1 MTVGNLGVPE
11 LLIIAGVII
20 LLFGAR
26 KLPEMA
32 RSLGKSAKAFK
43 EETKGM
49 RGEDKDAET
58 PAAPP
63 AQPIVQQ
70 QLPEAQPQTPGQ
82 PQAQTNGTQAN
93 AASEACCMTPDMRY
107 VAFRSMAGNLGG
119 PVSGTQKAYLR
130 DRTAG
135 TTTYLRDGT
144 PRAMSACTIA

>member
-49 RGEDKDAET
+49 RGGDDEGKDKDAET
-58 PAAPP
+58 TPPP
-63 AQPIVQQ
+63 AQPVVQQ
-70 QLPEAQPQTPGQ
+70 QLPQAQPSTPNTSSQVNGSQ
-82 PQAQTNGTQAN
+82 PAEQAQQNKN
-93 AASEACCMTPDMRY
+93 A
-107 VAFRSMAGNLGG
+107 G
-119 PVSGTQKAYLR
+119 
-130 DRTAG
+130 
-135 TTTYLRDGT
+135 
-144 PRAMSACTIA
+144 

>member
-49 RGEDKDAET
+49 RHGNDEDET
-58 PAAPP
+58 PSQQP
-63 AQPIVQQ
+63 AQPQAQQ
-70 QLPEAQPQTPGQ
+70 QLPQSQPPAPSVSQQVNGSQ
-82 PQAQTNGTQAN
+82 PAEQNQQNKN
-93 AASEACCMTPDMRY
+93 AS
-107 VAFRSMAGNLGG
+107 
-119 PVSGTQKAYLR
+119 
-130 DRTAG
+130 
-135 TTTYLRDGT
+135 
-144 PRAMSACTIA
+144 

>member
-49 RGEDKDAET
+49 RGGDSDGDAEPT
-58 PAAPP
+58 PPP
-63 AQPIVQQ
+63 AQPTAQQ
-70 QLPEAQPQTPGQ
+70 QLPQAQPATP
-82 PQAQTNGTQAN
+82 ATNGVSPQSVEQQNKN
-93 AASEACCMTPDMRY
+93 AS
-107 VAFRSMAGNLGG
+107 
-119 PVSGTQKAYLR
+119 
-130 DRTAG
+130 
-135 TTTYLRDGT
+135 
-144 PRAMSACTIA
+144 

>member
-49 RGEDKDAET
+49 RGEENAAEET
-58 PAAPP
+58 PPP
-63 AQPIVQQ
+63 AQPVVQQ
-70 QLPEAQPQTPGQ
+70 QLPQAQPAQPQPPAPAQ
-82 PQAQTNGTQAN
+82 PLNGAQPEQVQHNKN
-93 AASEACCMTPDMRY
+93 
-107 VAFRSMAGNLGG
+107 
-119 PVSGTQKAYLR
+119 VS
-130 DRTAG
+130 
-135 TTTYLRDGT
+135 
-144 PRAMSACTIA
+144 

>member
-49 RGEDKDAET
+49 RGGDADSDAEPT
-58 PAAPP
+58 TPP
-63 AQPIVQQ
+63 AEPVQQQ
-70 QLPEAQPQTPGQ
+70 QLPQAQPATP
-82 PQAQTNGTQAN
+82 ATNGVAPQSVEQQNKN
-93 AASEACCMTPDMRY
+93 AS
-107 VAFRSMAGNLGG
+107 
-119 PVSGTQKAYLR
+119 
-130 DRTAG
+130 
-135 TTTYLRDGT
+135 
-144 PRAMSACTIA
+144 

>member
-49 RGEDKDAET
+49 RGEDKDET
-58 PAAPP
+58 PATPP
-63 AQPIVQQ
+63 AQPVVQQ
-70 QLPEAQPQTPGQ
+70 QLPEAQPPAPQ
-82 PQAQTNGTQAN
+82 PPVQTNGAQPAEQAQQNKN
-93 AASEACCMTPDMRY
+93 AS
-107 VAFRSMAGNLGG
+107 
-119 PVSGTQKAYLR
+119 
-130 DRTAG
+130 
-135 TTTYLRDGT
+135 
-144 PRAMSACTIA
+144 

>member
-49 RGEDKDAET
+49 RGEDKDET
-58 PAAPP
+58 VATPP
-63 AQPIVQQ
+63 VTPVPPQ
-70 QLPEAQPQTPGQ
+70 QLPQAQPQTNGVVPPVVEQ
-82 PQAQTNGTQAN
+82 PAESQQNKN
-93 AASEACCMTPDMRY
+93 AS
-107 VAFRSMAGNLGG
+107 
-119 PVSGTQKAYLR
+119 
-130 DRTAG
+130 
-135 TTTYLRDGT
+135 
-144 PRAMSACTIA
+144 